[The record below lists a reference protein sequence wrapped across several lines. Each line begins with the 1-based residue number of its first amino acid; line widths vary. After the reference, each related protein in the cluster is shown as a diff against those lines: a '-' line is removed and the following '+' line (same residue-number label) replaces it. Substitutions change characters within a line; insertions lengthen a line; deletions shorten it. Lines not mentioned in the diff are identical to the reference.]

1 VTKREPAEPPAVP
14 MTLPETLAHADPS
27 RPALE
32 DPAGGA
38 SLPYEA
44 LCQRCERIAANLQ
57 SRGFGPGEVL
67 AVWAPNSAAWA
78 SVALGALRA
87 SLAVTGVGPAAT
99 DSELSRQLTD
109 SRAAV
114 LVTVPERAG
123 RARLTAAGCEVRDV
137 ITIGAA
143 PGFTSLADLLA
154 PGDAVAGAYP
164 EPGSLAL
171 LPYSSGTTGLP
182 KGVMLSHANLA
193 AGVGQVQTGLPFEAR
208 DTVIAIAPFAH
219 VMGFVISLAGP
230 LAAGARVVILPR
242 FELETY
248 LAAAERERATVLLV
262 PPPLMTALARHPK
275 VAGFDLSAVELIV
288 SGGAPLG
295 PELQRQVGRRFPGA
309 TVGQGY
315 GLTETSATI
324 CIPDRHR
331 GTTPGTVGRLAAD
344 TELRIVHPTTGR
356 ELEAEEP
363 GELWV
368 RGPQNTVGYL
378 GRPDATHELLDPE
391 GWLRTGDLGLID
403 SNGDVRIVDRLK
415 ELIKVNALQVAPA
428 ELEAVLL
435 SHPSVLDAAVIPRPD
450 SRTGEV
456 PVAVVVP
463 GCDLDRNELI
473 AWVAERVAPY
483 KRLADVKVAERLPR
497 TPAGKIL
504 RRELVA

>member
-1 VTKREPAEPPAVP
+1 MTKL
-14 MTLPETLAHADPS
+14 TLPEALAERGQADPN

-32 DPAGGA
+32 DAANGTSLTYGA
-38 SLPYEA
+38 LA
-44 LCQRCERIAANLQ
+44 ACTERIAANLQ
-57 SRGFGPGEVL
+57 GRGFGPGEVL
-67 AVWAPNSAAWA
+67 ALWAPNSAVWA
-78 SVALGALRA
+78 SVALGAIRA
-87 SLAVTGVGPAAT
+87 GLAATGVGPAAAE
-99 DSELSRQLTD
+99 SELSRQLAD

-114 LVTVPERAG
+114 LVTVAELAG
-123 RARLTAAGCEVRDV
+123 KARHAASGCEVRDV
-137 ITIGAA
+137 ITIGEA
-143 PGFTSLADLLA
+143 PGFTSVADLLA
-154 PGDAVAGAYP
+154 GGAAVAAPYP

-182 KGVMLSHANLA
+182 KGVMLTHANIA
-193 AGVGQVQTGLPFEAR
+193 AGVGQVQTGLPFKAR
-208 DTVIAIAPFAH
+208 DTVLAIAPFAH

-230 LAAGARVVILPR
+230 LAAGARVVTLPS

-275 VAGFDLSAVELIV
+275 IAEFNLSGVELIV

-295 PELQRQVGRRFPGA
+295 AELQREVGRRFPRA
-309 TVGQGY
+309 SVGQGY
-315 GLTETSATI
+315 GLTETTATI
-324 CIPDRHR
+324 CIPDRHS

-344 TELRIVHPTTGR
+344 TELRLVDPTSGR
-356 ELEAEEP
+356 ELGEGQP

-368 RGPQNTVGYL
+368 RGPQNTAGYL
-378 GRPDATHELLDPE
+378 GCPDATGELLDRE
-391 GWLRTGDLGLID
+391 GWLRTGDLGFVD

-428 ELEAVLL
+428 ELEGLLL
-435 SHPSVLDAAVIPRPD
+435 SHPDVLDAAVIPRPD
-450 SRTGEV
+450 ARTGEV

-463 GCDLDRNELI
+463 RRDLDRHELL

-483 KRLADVKVAERLPR
+483 KRLADVKLAERLPR